1 MRRTWWLGA
10 GVAMGV
16 GGTLWAEQRV
26 RRGIEE
32 VVDRLTP
39 QHLAGSAVASAR
51 SLGVRVRVAVDTGR
65 EARAQREDE
74 LWQDL
79 GTRPGNSANNVVET
93 RNGPRHLRR

>member
-39 QHLAGSAVASAR
+39 QHLAGSAAASVR
-51 SLGVRVRVAVDTGR
+51 SFGARVRVAVDTGR

-79 GTRPGNSANNVVET
+79 GNRPGNSANSVAGAGDV
-93 RNGPRHLRR
+93 PRHLRR